1 MREFSHIKEKILQY
15 LDYKGISKYKFYQE
29 TGITN
34 GILSQSN
41 GLSEENTLKFLNY
54 YRDISAEW
62 LLRGEGSMLK
72 NGIDPSEKSL
82 ENTQIGADESDN
94 KAIQTLKDIIK
105 EQACDIARLEME
117 LERLKAG
124 AGNAL
129 NVATA

>member
-1 MREFSHIKEKILQY
+1 MVCLKKIHLSFSIIIEIY
-15 LDYKGISKYKFYQE
+15 
-29 TGITN
+29 
-34 GILSQSN
+34 
-41 GLSEENTLKFLNY
+41 
-54 YRDISAEW
+54 SAEW

-105 EQACDIARLEME
+105 EQARDIARLEME